1 MPRNSYSSTEFHK
14 DWVYAVGKPFRSLDG
29 TPASW
34 APGQPQQYGEEHAH
48 IATPSNAEHYS
59 APAAL
64 NADESLIAVGIE
76 HDVYVYTTDTQ
87 QPALHQV
94 LKGHVSRVD
103 VLEFHPTDPDVLVS
117 CAMCYSGN
125 PDEAPPT
132 IIFWSLKEQ
141 RQRGQ
146 LTQDQTAQLG
156 NYAAQAVVNRLN
168 DPNQKL
174 SSTWTI
180 TQDKLEALGQDFS
193 KAIEA
198 QHFTSQTRRNVS
210 LHGRLAPSFGSQIFN
225 CNGKSMAF
233 EPGDSPRSN
242 GDDKFNI
249 CIYDTTAHSVRL
261 TLVGHR
267 DAIMWIGFSPN
278 DEFIASVSWDET
290 FRIWSHATGE
300 LLYTFRSTHEN
311 WTGAFSK
318 DSRFFAATSGEGR
331 LWVWDLVHG
340 IEVLS
345 YAFSDSRSH
354 EWCRALDWSPDGS
367 ELALGAGHLGRI
379 MVLNIKRQE
388 LVQNRVLSTQK
399 LPKDVQHRAGSF
411 MEVHTI
417 RYLSEKAFGRK
428 LLSRTTGDNA
438 VEVYDMDENRLW
450 RFAPSE
456 GNEEWCG
463 STLVLERQGLIVS
476 VDKEAIRF
484 WRLPKMGE
492 VE

>member
-1 MPRNSYSSTEFHK
+1 MPRNSYSSFEFAK
-14 DWVYAVGKPFRSLDG
+14 DWVYAVDKPFQSPDG

-34 APGQPQQYGEEHAH
+34 APGQPQQDGEEHAH
-48 IATPSNAEHYS
+48 IATPSDAKHHS
-59 APAAL
+59 APATL

-87 QPALHQV
+87 QRAVHQV

-103 VLEFHPTDPDVLVS
+103 ALEFHPTDPNILVS
-117 CAMCYSGN
+117 CAMSYSGN
-125 PDEAPPT
+125 SVEAPPT

-146 LTQDQTAQLG
+146 LTQGQTEQLG
-156 NYAAQAVVNRLN
+156 KHAAQAVANRLN
-168 DPNQKL
+168 DPNQTL
-174 SSTWTI
+174 SSTWTV
-180 TQDKLEALGQDFS
+180 TQAEMEALGQDFS

-198 QHFTSQTRRNVS
+198 QHIKSQIRQNIS
-210 LHGRLAPSFGSQIFN
+210 LHGRLAPSFGSRIFN
-225 CNGKSMAF
+225 YNGKSIAF
-233 EPGDSPRSN
+233 EPGDCPRSN
-242 GDDKFNI
+242 GNDKFDI
-249 CIYDTTAHSVRL
+249 CIYDTTTHAVRL

-267 DAIMWIGFSPN
+267 DAIMWIGFSP
-278 DEFIASVSWDET
+278 DDKFIASVSWDTT

-300 LLYTFRSTHEN
+300 LLHTFRSTHQN

-345 YAFSDSRSH
+345 HAFSHSH
-354 EWCRALDWSPDGS
+354 RHTWCRALDWSPDGS
-367 ELALGAGHLGRI
+367 ELAVGAEHLGRI
-379 MVLNIKRQE
+379 MVLNIKREE
-388 LVQNRVLSTQK
+388 LVQNRVLSTRK
-399 LPKDVQHRAGSF
+399 MPEDVQKHAASF
-411 MEVHTI
+411 MEVHTLK
-417 RYLSEKAFGRK
+417 YLSEKVFGRK

-438 VEVYDMDENRLW
+438 VEVYDMDQNRLW

-463 STLVLERQGLIVS
+463 STLVLEKKGLVVS

-484 WRLPKMGE
+484 WRLPKTGE